1 MGINTTNVS
10 LNSTYIQSTDSFDE
24 ILKSHCKCIESV
36 AFEMYEEDTNLPNL
50 YWTPKLNKV
59 PVTLKLAS
67 MESNSMWI
75 VKNSTSLL
83 PSLDQLDIPTATSIQ
98 TYYFSILYTSLT
110 TPSIHYNFPNGL
122 YFTTNLSPIFFHNF
136 VTAQTMKICA
146 SKAYAAIKTST
157 FF

>member
-24 ILKSHCKCIESV
+24 ILKSHWKYIESV
-36 AFEMYEEDTNLPNL
+36 AFEMYEEDTNLPHL

-59 PVTLKLAS
+59 SVTLKLAS

-83 PSLDQLDIPTATSIQ
+83 PSLDQLDIPTATLVQ
-98 TYYFSILYTSLT
+98 THYFSILYTSI
-110 TPSIHYNFPNGL
+110 PH
-122 YFTTNLSPIFFHNF
+122 NLLKSQITALVHNSF
-136 VTAQTMKICA
+136 KKRDGSNRYKNCQKFI
-146 SKAYAAIKTST
+146 IEL
-157 FF
+157 

>member
-10 LNSTYIQSTDSFDE
+10 LSSTYIQSTDSFDE

-36 AFEMYEEDTNLPNL
+36 AFEMYEEDTNLPYL

-67 MESNSMWI
+67 MESNSTWI

-83 PSLDQLDIPTATSIQ
+83 RSLDQLDIPTATSVQ
-98 TYYFSILYTSLT
+98 TYYFSILYTSI
-110 TPSIHYNFPNGL
+110 PD
-122 YFTTNLSPIFFHNF
+122 NLLKSQITALVHNSF
-136 VTAQTMKICA
+136 KKRDGSNRYKNYKKFI
-146 SKAYAAIKTST
+146 IDL
-157 FF
+157 